1 MKRVSAEVRWPGS
14 RSKEDTM
21 SRRLTLIAACALALA
36 VCASM
41 RAQDSSSS
49 SPSLGDLARQAQK
62 DKDKANKPTAK
73 VLTNDDLPS
82 GSGGVSAPLGGGPG
96 QSTQLTSGSKSG
108 ADPSPAEKLAML
120 ESVLDRVEAL
130 DRATLVH
137 NALNGK
143 DVDFPGRAKW
153 EERLFAARETYV
165 AQAREVIQKARQI
178 VASADSLK
186 GNQDPS
192 DPRVKEMSARL
203 QTLIRDA
210 VRTDSAFQAVMIEGR
225 DLADQP
231 AAH

>member
-1 MKRVSAEVRWPGS
+1 
-14 RSKEDTM
+14 M
-21 SRRLTLIAACALALA
+21 SRRLTLIATCALALA
-36 VCASM
+36 AGASM

-62 DKDKANKPTAK
+62 DKAKANKPAAK

-82 GSGGVSAPLGGGPG
+82 SSGGPSDALGGGLQP
-96 QSTQLTSGSKSG
+96 SGSKPG
-108 ADPSPAEKLAML
+108 ADPSPAEKLAMIEALMDRL
-120 ESVLDRVEAL
+120 EVL

-153 EERLFAARETYV
+153 EERLVAAKETYV
-165 AQAREVIQKARQI
+165 AQARVLIQKARQI

-186 GNQDPS
+186 GNQDPN
-192 DPRVKEMSARL
+192 DPRVKEMGARL
-203 QTLIRDA
+203 QTLVRDA
-210 VRTDSAFQAVMIEGR
+210 VQMDSAFQAIMIEGR
-225 DLADQP
+225 DLAAQQ